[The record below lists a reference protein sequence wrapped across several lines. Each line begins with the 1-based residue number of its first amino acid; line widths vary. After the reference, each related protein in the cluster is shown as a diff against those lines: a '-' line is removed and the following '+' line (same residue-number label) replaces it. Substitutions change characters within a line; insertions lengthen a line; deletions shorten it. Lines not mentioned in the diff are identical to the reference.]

1 MQHVLII
8 GASGGIG
15 AGLTD
20 WYLQQGWHVSALSRS
35 AAPATADKLD
45 WYRYAP
51 DALTSSNAA
60 ELQQNLQQIFRQP
73 PSLVFCC
80 LGALHGNGLVVEK
93 NIRQL
98 DAAALQQAF
107 YCNTVLP
114 GLWLQQLWPW
124 LSQSPAMR
132 LCWLSA
138 KVGSLSDN
146 RAGGWYS
153 YRASKAALN
162 MLVKTAAI
170 ELARQYPK
178 ATLIS
183 LHPGTT
189 DTALS
194 APFQRNLAA
203 GQLQTPLETAARL
216 AAVAADLTAAQNGAL
231 LNWDGQVLPF

>member
-1 MQHVLII
+1 MQHLLII

-15 AGLTD
+15 AGLTR
-20 WYLQQGWHVSALSRS
+20 WYLQQGWQVSVLSRA
-35 AAPATADKLD
+35 AAPVAVGALH
-45 WYRYAP
+45 WYQYAP
-51 DALTSSNAA
+51 DQLTSANALP
-60 ELQQNLQQIFRQP
+60 LQQSLQQIFHQP

-80 LGALHGNGLVVEK
+80 IGALHGEGLVVEK
-93 NIRQL
+93 SIRQL
-98 DAAALQQAF
+98 EASALQQAF
-107 YCNTVLP
+107 YCNAVLP

-124 LSQSPAMR
+124 LSQSPAIR

-170 ELARQYPK
+170 ELARQFPK
-178 ATLIS
+178 ACLIS

-189 DTALS
+189 DTSLS

-203 GQLQTPLETAARL
+203 GQLQQPLETAARL
-216 AAVAADLTAAQNGAL
+216 AAVAADLTVAQNGAL